1 MGLLSEDAIQN
12 QLASMDG
19 WTFEHNAIHKSLEF
33 DSYMAGIDFINELA
47 AIAESKNHHPD
58 ISVGWCKVEVRF
70 TSHDQGGVT
79 RECIEMA
86 KAVDTIF

>member
-1 MGLLSEDAIQN
+1 MGLLTADAIHEE
-12 QLASMDG
+12 LASMDG
-19 WTFEHNAIHKSLEF
+19 WAFEHNALQKKIKF
-33 DSYMAGIDFINELA
+33 DTYMAGIDFVNELA
-47 AIAESKNHHPD
+47 AVAEAKNHHPD
-58 ISVGWCKVEVRF
+58 LSVGWCKVEVRF